1 MNINEYVRV
10 NGENDDSYDDGVYEL
25 VTKLSRHILQSY
37 RPVHRNV
44 QFTYD
49 HDIKVIKRLR
59 TKAFEILL
67 KKNDSLVPSQDYRD
81 VEEVDPFLEIQK
93 YIFALKLRL
102 RHSCNANTLEHLLQ
116 KLEEFPST
124 EVPVYSILQLLL
136 QLKSFNVNPELM
148 TDIFYCGKSNPAL
161 PEVTHDT
168 KDVPPFQMYPI
179 ECFIS
184 SDKFE
189 ATLET
194 QRFQITRTR
203 PVNINGLDILQN
215 SIKFKPMIG
224 FESTNMAVTCD
235 LMSNHVFDKI
245 SLHTLLCQ
253 DQHSTV
259 NTEFNLYIS
268 QNDMIGDKYDN
279 VYNFPSDKAVALNCL
294 YLPFIQSNTEENRSI
309 TDTWK
314 LFDQSVT
321 NESNSI
327 TNIWNNVWNQI
338 DFTNNTSTLDHQTW
352 EYLGEIQAV
361 KESMFIT
368 DTPVAAIHLERI
380 KQMNNLPL
388 LSEKILN
395 SVLLL
400 EEVSAKEFTNDV
412 KSMLLGIES
421 KSFRYRYGK
430 GFVLREN
437 ISVYGVCTES
447 LQNICQEAINWG
459 NCFKFL
465 LNLVTPKSQNS
476 KLPQEGLIFKA
487 MCTNIKELL
496 LYYQAAILRIFTD
509 ENESDRLLKIL
520 QRVRPVT
527 TLISKVAKVCE
538 PYKESECINREGS
551 SILTRI
557 YNEAIKIT
565 DTKIALVFYSLLK
578 SCCEIYFRF
587 LQKWL
592 FEGICDDVYGEFM
605 IKTRPQYL
613 RNRSHKFWTRSFSI
627 CNDAVPG
634 FLSDLAESILQ
645 CGKTVRLLRTCDS
658 KNPVCHVCVTE
669 QPEIKVCLSKIAIHE
684 QTTRCQEYEKK
695 GESALGLILS
705 LSTAI
710 LNKKRLEKQ
719 TSEIVV
725 HTQVDVSSKH
735 REEKGGLIHNNK
747 RELKTV
753 ILSDSQKKN
762 KEKEKDIESSN
773 KLVLQIEDVKEECV
787 IKGRSRSVERT
798 NILNY
803 YESLANDINK
813 RCIRSQWRIKR
824 MKFYDKRVDALC
836 AANIESRDQLK
847 RAAEL
852 NCVMTPDPLV
862 GTPSSFQDE
871 NKNYTETSLHSF
883 ILNSTKKPCT
893 EIDQKDSAQ
902 DPYSLTNQ
910 SHKRI
915 SNDNEMHKF
924 HNFEKSETSP
934 NQNTETTEHLDEI
947 LGNLTIHSMHRN
959 SLTIQRPTFLNV
971 AKIDNATTETLGC
984 NMTPNNNEVNVQ
996 QITFIPLMNEVT
1008 ETAILVENNT
1018 IISNRR
1024 NDELETPMS
1033 CATDNFTT
1041 SSMHSPVSQTY
1052 SLENSCPTEISSV
1065 VTPFGYN
1072 QLISKSSLNM
1082 KKDSTFSD
1090 LFELAHDER
1099 SSSVSPVT
1107 TPLSVNDVE
1116 IIDHISLQAYL
1127 EKSIRI
1133 PLNVQSRLVNN
1144 TVIKYFLKEN
1154 KLLSHLHSLRSYFFL
1169 LNGEFAKSLTDSL
1182 YARLYEISIP
1192 IELFNSV
1199 TLTNLLERALVH
1211 SFNNVYVNSELL
1223 SLSATDIPAQLHI
1236 SDPTALDCLSLN
1248 YKINWPLNI
1257 ILDGTVM
1264 QQYCKVFK
1272 FLITSGRVSWV
1283 LQEDFNIMKRERKA
1297 VTSEQYHKLQ
1307 LYRHSM
1313 TQFMNALHNYLT
1325 CSVLHASWAEFE
1337 KDLEHSLTVDQIYLS
1352 HVNYLKRILSRC
1364 MLNNRGEKVRVCL
1377 NNIFKVIL
1385 KFHNRIRSQN
1395 WVMRST
1401 GYVHPN
1407 FKKLEQ
1413 MYRAFCELRA
1423 YMAHVAFKLATSG
1436 YQPHLMHFLN
1446 TLNINHVYDLT
1457 VKTSRSST
1465 SAPEL

>member
-1 MNINEYVRV
+1 MMNVNEYVRV

-25 VTKLSRHILQSY
+25 LTKLSRHTLQSY
-37 RPVHRNV
+37 RPVYRNV

-49 HDIKVIKRLR
+49 HDINVIKRLR

-67 KKNDSLVPSQDYRD
+67 KKSDSLVPSQDYREL
-81 VEEVDPFLEIQK
+81 EEVDPFIEIQK
-93 YIFALKLRL
+93 YIFALKLRS
-102 RHSCNANTLEHLLQ
+102 RHSCNVSTLEHLLQ
-116 KLEEFPST
+116 ELEESPST
-124 EVPVYSILQLLL
+124 EIPIYPVLQLLL

-161 PEVTHDT
+161 PEVIQSTN
-168 KDVPPFQMYPI
+168 DVPPFQVYPI

-184 SDKFE
+184 PDKFE
-189 ATLET
+189 ARLET

-203 PVNINGLDILQN
+203 PVNIINGLDFLQN
-215 SIKFKPMIG
+215 SVTFKPMIG
-224 FESTNMAVTCD
+224 FESTEMPVACN

-253 DQHSTV
+253 DQHSTM

-268 QNDMIGDKYDN
+268 QNNMIEDKYDN
-279 VYNFPSDKAVALNCL
+279 IYSFPLDKAVALNCL
-294 YLPFIQSNTEENRSI
+294 CLPFIQSNTEENRSI

-314 LFDQSVT
+314 IIDQSVT

-327 TNIWNNVWNQI
+327 TNIWNNVWDQI
-338 DFTNNTSTLDHQTW
+338 DVTNNTTTLDHQTW
-352 EYLGEIQAV
+352 EYLGEIQSV
-361 KESMFIT
+361 KEPMFIT
-368 DTPVAAIHLERI
+368 ETPVAAIHLERI
-380 KQMNNLPL
+380 KEMNNLPL

-400 EEVSAKEFTNDV
+400 EEVSAKEFINDV

-421 KSFRYRYGK
+421 KSFQYRYG

-447 LQNICQEAINWG
+447 LQNICQEPINWG
-459 NCFKFL
+459 NYFKFL
-465 LNLVTPKSQNS
+465 LNLVTPKSQSS

-496 LYYQAAILRIFTD
+496 LYYQAAILRIFTY
-509 ENESDRLLKIL
+509 ENDSDRLLKIL

-527 TLISKVAKVCE
+527 TLISKIAKVCE
-538 PYKESECINREGS
+538 PYKESECINREGN

-557 YNEAIKIT
+557 YNEAIKVT

-658 KNPVCHVCVTE
+658 KNPVCNVCVTE
-669 QPEIKVCLSKIAIHE
+669 QPEIRVCLSAIAIHE
-684 QTTRCQEYEKK
+684 QTIRCQEYERK
-695 GESALGLILS
+695 GESALGSILS
-705 LSTAI
+705 LSTAV
-710 LNKKRLEKQ
+710 LNQKRLEKQ
-719 TSEIVV
+719 MSEIVV
-725 HTQVDVSSKH
+725 HNQGDVSLRH
-735 REEKGGLIHNNK
+735 REEKGGHK

-753 ILSDSQKKN
+753 IPSDSQKKN

-773 KLVLQIEDVKEECV
+773 KVVLQIEDTKEECV
-787 IKGRSRSVERT
+787 IKERSRYVERT

-813 RCIRSQWRIKR
+813 RCIRSQWRVKR

-836 AANIESRDQLK
+836 AANLESRDQLK

-852 NCVMTPDPLV
+852 NCLMTPDPSV

-871 NKNYTETSLHSF
+871 NKNYTETSLQSF
-883 ILNSTKKPCT
+883 ILDLTKKA
-893 EIDQKDSAQ
+893 EIDQQDSTQ
-902 DPYSLTNQ
+902 DPYLLTNQ
-910 SHKRI
+910 SHKKKI
-915 SNDNEMHKF
+915 SNDNE
-924 HNFEKSETSP
+924 KSEIPP
-934 NQNTETTEHLDEI
+934 NQNTETTVQLNEI
-947 LGNLTIHSMHRN
+947 LQNLTIRSTHRN
-959 SLTIQRPTFLNV
+959 SVTIQRPTFLNV
-971 AKIDNATTETLGC
+971 AKIDNATTETLSC
-984 NMTPNNNEVNVQ
+984 NMTPNNNEVNIQ
-996 QITFIPLMNEVT
+996 QITFIPLTNEVT
-1008 ETAILVENNT
+1008 GTAILVENNT

-1024 NDELETPMS
+1024 NDDLETPMS

-1041 SSMHSPVSQTY
+1041 SSVHSPVSQTY
-1052 SLENSCPTEISSV
+1052 SLENSCPTENSSA
-1065 VTPFGYN
+1065 VTPFGYS

-1107 TPLSVNDVE
+1107 TPLSINDVE

-1352 HVNYLKRILSRC
+1352 HVNYLRRILSRC
-1364 MLNNRGEKVRVCL
+1364 MLNSRGEKVRVCL

-1401 GYVHPN
+1401 RYVHPN

-1457 VKTSRSST
+1457 VKTSRSSA